1 MLVRFFMLDEK
12 KLIEIIEAALELKKG
27 TINSG
32 DEEWHSL
39 WDSLG
44 HLSILVKLDQE
55 LEGKCSKIK
64 DLSKATSINLIK
76 EVLKSNNLYKD

>member
-1 MLVRFFMLDEK
+1 MLNEK
-12 KLIEIIEAALELKKG
+12 ELIDIIESALEINKG

-32 DEEWHSL
+32 DKEWYSL

-44 HLSILVKLDQE
+44 HLSILVKLDE
-55 LEGKCSKIK
+55 KLEGKCSSIAE
-64 DLSKATSINLIK
+64 LSTSTSITAIK

>member
-1 MLVRFFMLDEK
+1 MLNEK
-12 KLIEIIEAALELKKG
+12 ELIDIIESALEINKG

-32 DEEWHSL
+32 DKEWYSL

-44 HLSILVKLDQE
+44 HLSILVKLDE
-55 LEGKCSKIK
+55 KFEGKCSSIAE
-64 DLSKATSINLIK
+64 LSTSTSITAIK